1 MSEKSN
7 ELPEEGKVTQ
17 NSPNE
22 DAKGKKKES
31 TNESVEETVEEA
43 SEEIQAS
50 TVAEEQSS
58 DSGEVE
64 AKEEESN
71 VSETSEATIEKA
83 EEQDQSSSE
92 PASEEKIDSF
102 AEVSEES
109 PADESPEIIEE
120 STPVETTASTDEK
133 VEESTAEVKP
143 EAVAAVKEEK
153 EESESA
159 ELVTENKE
167 EDSEEDSE
175 DEDDSTDEDD
185 SEDDGVD
192 LTSLDKTELL
202 VLLKEKVALPTASKI
217 DRLINEIRKAY
228 QALAQEEK
236 DLALAKFKE
245 EGGLEDDF
253 DFQPSDEDK
262 MFDVFYFEHR
272 RKVNTARKEAEK
284 QKEKNLELKNEILDK
299 LRELVD
305 GEETTLSINAI
316 KAIQEEWKAIGPVPN
331 SQNRSLWANYNALMD
346 RFYDNRSIY
355 FELKELDRKKNLA
368 SKVGL
373 CEKAEALKDEPDL
386 NTAIKA
392 LNELHEE
399 YKHFG
404 PVPREDQEALWQ
416 RFKAASDAVYD
427 RRKEYYDGQKE
438 VFLKNQEEKE
448 KLIESLKTFTEFS
461 ADRIKDWNAKTKE
474 ILEIQKTWEK
484 IGPVPRESGKEI
496 NKAFWAGFKQFF
508 QNKNQFFKNL
518 DEVRAENQKHAEQ
531 LIAKAE
537 EVMDSTDWQK
547 TANVMIGLQKE
558 WKTLGPTPEKTRD
571 ALYKKFKTACDT
583 FFDNRR
589 NANKA
594 SNSEYEANLAQKK
607 EVCAE
612 ILKLAEAG
620 DLQEEAL
627 TELVNKFN
635 EIGFVPRKNMKE
647 IQAEFKNAVDVY
659 LEKLDTGGF
668 DRENFLFK
676 LNLNRIQSDPNAN
689 RTINK
694 KEHGIR
700 KQITE
705 LENSITLWKTNL
717 EFFAASKTADKLRD
731 QFDVKIQKAED
742 EIEKLKQ
749 KLSILRE
756 F

>member
-50 TVAEEQSS
+50 AVAEEESS
-58 DSGEVE
+58 DSAVVE
-64 AKEEESN
+64 AKEEESS
-71 VSETSEATIEKA
+71 VAETSEATIEKP
-83 EEQDQSSSE
+83 EEQDQSSLE
-92 PASEEKIDSF
+92 PAAEEKIDPV

-109 PADESPEIIEE
+109 PADESPEIKEE
-120 STPVETTASTDEK
+120 STPVDTKASTDVN
-133 VEESTAEVKP
+133 VEEVKAEV
-143 EAVAAVKEEK
+143 VAAETEEK

-159 ELVTENKE
+159 ELIAEEKE
-167 EDSEEDSE
+167 QDSEEDSE

-185 SEDDGVD
+185 SEYDGVD

-272 RKVNTARKEAEK
+272 RKINTARKEAEK
-284 QKEKNLELKNEILDK
+284 QKEKNLALKNEILDK

-368 SKVGL
+368 SKIAL

-386 NTAIKA
+386 QTAIKA

-448 KLIESLKTFTEFS
+448 KLIGSLKTFTEFS
-461 ADRIKDWNAKTKE
+461 ADRIKDWNSKTKE
-474 ILEIQKTWEK
+474 ILEIQKTWEN

-496 NKAFWAGFKQFF
+496 NKAFWAAFKQFF
-508 QNKNQFFKNL
+508 QNKNAFFKNL
-518 DEVRAENQKHAEQ
+518 DEVRAENQKHAEK
-531 LIAKAE
+531 LIAQAE
-537 EVMDSTDWQK
+537 EAKDSTDWQK
-547 TANVMIGLQKE
+547 TASLMIGLQKE

-571 ALYKKFKTACDT
+571 SLYKKFKAACDA

-589 NANKA
+589 NVNKA
-594 SNSEYEANLAQKK
+594 SNSEYEANLKAKK
-607 EVCAE
+607 EVCTE
-612 ILKLAEAG
+612 IISLSKGEELS
-620 DLQEEAL
+620 EEAL
-627 TELVNKFN
+627 TDLVNKFN

-694 KEHGIR
+694 KEYGIR

-731 QFDVKIQKAED
+731 QFDEKIQKAED

>member
-50 TVAEEQSS
+50 AVAEEESS
-58 DSGEVE
+58 DSAVVE
-64 AKEEESN
+64 AKEEESS
-71 VSETSEATIEKA
+71 VAETSEATIEKP
-83 EEQDQSSSE
+83 EEQDQSSLE
-92 PASEEKIDSF
+92 PAAEEKIDPV
-102 AEVSEES
+102 AEVNEES
-109 PADESPEIIEE
+109 PADESPEIKEE
-120 STPVETTASTDEK
+120 STPVDTKASTDVN
-133 VEESTAEVKP
+133 VEEVKAEVKA
-143 EAVAAVKEEK
+143 EVVAAETEEK

-159 ELVTENKE
+159 ELIAEEKE
-167 EDSEEDSE
+167 QDSEEDSE

-185 SEDDGVD
+185 SEDDEVD
-192 LTSLDKTELL
+192 LTSLGKTELL

-236 DLALAKFKE
+236 DQALVKFKE

-368 SKVGL
+368 SKIGL

-386 NTAIKA
+386 QTAIKA

-404 PVPREDQEALWQ
+404 PVPREDQEVLWQ

-448 KLIESLKTFTEFS
+448 KLIGSLKTFTEFS
-461 ADRIKDWNAKTKE
+461 ADRIKDWNSKTKE
-474 ILEIQKTWEK
+474 ILEIQKTWEN

-496 NKAFWAGFKQFF
+496 NKAFWAAFKQFF
-508 QNKNQFFKNL
+508 QNKNAFFKNL
-518 DEVRAENQKHAEQ
+518 DEVRAENQKHAEK
-531 LIAKAE
+531 LIAQAE
-537 EVMDSTDWQK
+537 EAKDSTDWQK
-547 TANVMIGLQKE
+547 TASLMIGLQKE

-571 ALYKKFKTACDT
+571 SLYKKFKAACDA

-589 NANKA
+589 NVNKA
-594 SNSEYEANLAQKK
+594 SNSEYEANLKAKK
-607 EVCAE
+607 EVCTE
-612 ILKLAEAG
+612 IISLSKGEELS
-620 DLQEEAL
+620 EEAL
-627 TELVNKFN
+627 TDLVNKFN

-694 KEHGIR
+694 KEYGIR

-731 QFDVKIQKAED
+731 QFDEKIQKAED

>member
-1 MSEKSN
+1 M
-7 ELPEEGKVTQ
+7 
-17 NSPNE
+17 
-22 DAKGKKKES
+22 
-31 TNESVEETVEEA
+31 
-43 SEEIQAS
+43 
-50 TVAEEQSS
+50 
-58 DSGEVE
+58 
-64 AKEEESN
+64 
-71 VSETSEATIEKA
+71 
-83 EEQDQSSSE
+83 
-92 PASEEKIDSF
+92 
-102 AEVSEES
+102 
-109 PADESPEIIEE
+109 
-120 STPVETTASTDEK
+120 
-133 VEESTAEVKP
+133 
-143 EAVAAVKEEK
+143 VAAETEEK

-159 ELVTENKE
+159 ELIAEEKE
-167 EDSEEDSE
+167 QDSEEDSE

-272 RKVNTARKEAEK
+272 RKINTARKEAEK
-284 QKEKNLELKNEILDK
+284 QKEKNLALKNEILDK

-368 SKVGL
+368 SKIAL

-386 NTAIKA
+386 QTAIKA

-448 KLIESLKTFTEFS
+448 KLIGSLKTFTEFS
-461 ADRIKDWNAKTKE
+461 ADRIKDWNSKTKE
-474 ILEIQKTWEK
+474 ILEIQKTWEN

-496 NKAFWAGFKQFF
+496 NKAFWAAFKQFF
-508 QNKNQFFKNL
+508 QNKNAFFKNL
-518 DEVRAENQKHAEQ
+518 DEVRAENQKHAEK
-531 LIAKAE
+531 LIAQAE
-537 EVMDSTDWQK
+537 EAKDSTDWQK
-547 TANVMIGLQKE
+547 TASLMIGLQKE

-571 ALYKKFKTACDT
+571 SLYKKFKAACDA

-589 NANKA
+589 NVNKA
-594 SNSEYEANLAQKK
+594 SNSEYEANLKAKK
-607 EVCAE
+607 EVCTE
-612 ILKLAEAG
+612 IISLSKGEELS
-620 DLQEEAL
+620 EEAL
-627 TELVNKFN
+627 TDLVNKFN

-694 KEHGIR
+694 KEYGIR

-731 QFDVKIQKAED
+731 QFDEKIQKAED